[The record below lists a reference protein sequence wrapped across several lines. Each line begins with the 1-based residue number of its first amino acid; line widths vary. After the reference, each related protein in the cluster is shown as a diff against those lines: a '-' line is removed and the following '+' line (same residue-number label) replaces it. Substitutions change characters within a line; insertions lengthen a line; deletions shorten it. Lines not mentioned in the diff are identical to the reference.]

1 MVGAGRCSDYVQ
13 VFNPVCLFV
22 LTASVYKNRKSRKI
36 NKKIANFTLFRERDI
51 DPEDQQTLN

>member
-13 VFNPVCLFV
+13 VSNPVCLFV
-22 LTASVYKNRKSRKI
+22 LTTSVCKNRKLRKI
-36 NKKIANFTLFRERDI
+36 NKEFANFTVLRERDI